1 MTDCSHFYSQNTLAF
16 FVCQSLFPREI
27 TSKFPLL
34 FLSKSMIFSVFHQNC
49 KTKSDRITK

>member
-34 FLSKSMIFSVFHQNC
+34 FLSKSMIFSVFHHNC
-49 KTKSDRITK
+49 KTKSDRIAK